1 MAAERPGGTDTVK
14 KTPRVAAHF
23 GTLLLTF
30 TFIAA
35 LAGAQA
41 VRAVAPAPFER
52 TFTAPAT
59 EVERVVRNLRPS
71 SSGRLPTVDGFVE
84 AGELPIDHYE
94 RGYYECTF
102 QVIATPSGG
111 ATVRASAKITAWY
124 NDPTPA
130 RSGYRVLVSNGH
142 IENDFLDQIQEALG
156 PASVPKPAGAA
167 TAAPPVAKSNAS
179 AAPPVSNGGLRPQ
192 TRLGP
197 APLDAEESSSNKGA
211 ASRDFSSGPRQ
222 PADTPAPPL
231 PSGANLESLKLQ
243 RAAVEKRAQELSADI
258 KTFEDIL
265 HNQVRPADL
274 ATVKKAG
281 THIFSKPAETA
292 PVLFAADAEDEF
304 QILEL
309 QGAWVHV
316 QISGSSRGW
325 IRRAQLD
332 LPAEFAD
339 SAAAASDPAPTAA
352 SAAGLFN
359 ISKDETTTFG
369 GKWAPLASKK
379 VRVIWLEP
387 ASATATSTAKE
398 KLAFARALFEKT
410 YGELKSSGAAVD
422 GVVIVFDSADGGQ
435 IAATIS
441 SLKQL
446 ADGAIAENAFWKQC
460 SLDPPESFQASASV
474 EP

>member
-1 MAAERPGGTDTVK
+1 MAASRSGGTDTVK
-14 KTPRVAAHF
+14 KTARAAAHF
-23 GTLLLTF
+23 GTLLLAF

-35 LAGAQA
+35 LACAQA
-41 VRAVAPAPFER
+41 APVPHER
-52 TFTAPAT
+52 TFTSPAT
-59 EVERVVRNLRPS
+59 DVERVVRNLRPS

-84 AGELPIDHYE
+84 ASDLPIDHYE

-102 QVIATPSGG
+102 QVVATSSGG

-124 NDPTPA
+124 NDPTPG

-156 PASVPKPAGAA
+156 PNSVPKPAGS
-167 TAAPPVAKSNAS
+167 APAGGPGAKSNVA
-179 AAPPVSNGGLRPQ
+179 AAPPVSSGGLRPQ
-192 TRLGP
+192 TRLDPGH
-197 APLDAEESSSNKGA
+197 LDTGESTSNKSAVAG
-211 ASRDFSSGPRQ
+211 DFSSAPRQ
-222 PADTPAPPL
+222 PEEAATPPL
-231 PSGANLESLKLQ
+231 PSGASLDSLKLQ

-258 KTFEDIL
+258 KNFEDIL
-265 HNQVRPADL
+265 HSQVRPADL

-281 THIFSKPAETA
+281 THVFSKPGETS
-292 PVLFAADAEDEF
+292 PVLFSADAEDEF

-309 QGAWVHV
+309 EGAWVHV

-332 LPAEFAD
+332 LPAEYAG
-339 SAAAASDPAPTAA
+339 SSAAASDPAPAA
-352 SAAGLFN
+352 APGLFN

-379 VRVIWLEP
+379 VRVIWVEP
-387 ASATATSTAKE
+387 ASASASSTAKE

-441 SLKQL
+441 SLKRL
-446 ADGAIAENAFWKQC
+446 ADGAISEGAFWKQC
-460 SLDPPESFQASASV
+460 SLDPPESFQASASAK
-474 EP
+474 P